1 MKVFLG
7 GTCNGSLWREYLIA
21 KLKVGYFN
29 PVVDNWSEEAQ
40 KIEIYEREN
49 ADYCLYVL
57 TPLMEGVYS
66 VAELVDDS
74 NKRPN
79 KTLLCVLDEDKN
91 EETLKL
97 AKFSSHESKS
107 LKAVQ
112 KLVQTN
118 GVKVFNNL
126 DDVADFLNSYV

>member
-7 GTCNGSLWREYLIA
+7 GTCNGSPWRENLIA
-21 KLKVGYFN
+21 KLKVDYFN
-29 PVVDNWSEEAQ
+29 PVVDSWGEEDR
-40 KIEIYEREN
+40 KIELHERKN
-49 ADYCLYVL
+49 ADYCLYVI

-66 VAELVDDS
+66 IAELVDDS
-74 NKRPN
+74 NKRPK
-79 KTLLCVLDEDKN
+79 KTLLCIIDEDKN

-97 AKFSSHESKS
+97 AKFSNHEIKY
-107 LKAVQ
+107 LRAVQ
-112 KLVQTN
+112 KLVQAN